1 MSAARLSRQL
11 RAALESEDANAIVA
25 AALFV
30 LEKRAKYERCTLTSP
45 SAARDWL
52 RLRLARSERGEFAC
66 IFPTRSTA

>member
-30 LEKRAKYERCTLTSP
+30 LE
-45 SAARDWL
+45 
-52 RLRLARSERGEFAC
+52 
-66 IFPTRSTA
+66 